1 MTAYKHAYSFSISV
15 LDIAFLRYIQ
25 HFRDEIRFLYIL
37 NLFDFIEIY
46 ILVFSLTVV
55 IVFFLF
61 QFKIEF
67 SAVLLASTGQCLAHA
82 SI

>member
-25 HFRDEIRFLYIL
+25 RFRDEIRFLYIL

-46 ILVFSLTVV
+46 ILVFSSTVV
-55 IVFFLF
+55 IVFFF

-67 SAVLLASTGQCLAHA
+67 LVVLLAGTGQCLACV